1 MFIVILKSAPHTLT
15 NAAVLLKGAIE
26 QRAVCILG
34 YTSDK
39 REFPDIQKI
48 YGSLCHIESHEVTDI
63 QWFESRKIDDKYVT
77 EIRAHMSGVTAVI
90 SKLRESVI
98 DVLNVGHMMRAYS
111 HYKHSAEE
119 LDKII
124 KQHYPFIKTRL
135 DD

>member
-1 MFIVILKSAPHTLT
+1 MGLNRKLFVYWD
-15 NAAVLLKGAIE
+15 LLPI
-26 QRAVCILG
+26 
-34 YTSDK
+34 K

-63 QWFESRKIDDKYVT
+63 QWFESRKIDDKYVA
-77 EIRAHMSGVTAVI
+77 EIRAHISGVTAVI
-90 SKLRESVI
+90 AKLREAVT
-98 DVLNVGHMMRAYS
+98 DVLNVGHMMRAYN
-111 HYKHSAEE
+111 HYKRSAEE